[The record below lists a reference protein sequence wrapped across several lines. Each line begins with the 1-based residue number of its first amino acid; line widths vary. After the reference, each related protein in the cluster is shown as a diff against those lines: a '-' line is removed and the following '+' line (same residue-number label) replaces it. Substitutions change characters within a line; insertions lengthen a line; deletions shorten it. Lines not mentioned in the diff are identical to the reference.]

1 MTVVFA
7 DFLRL
12 RHGLAALPGFP
23 SKSHGTVMLR
33 LLAMALIVI
42 SVGCSGKASRPR
54 SRDDIARDR
63 LTVDT
68 LFITEDGKK
77 RVSQPMNP
85 YQAVVVDAAAGTLA
99 WPAWQCNNPDCPG
112 RQADGSPFLFPWP
125 DPFKSV
131 KPDGTIA
138 IRQPDMP
145 AERKLFDDFA
155 TQKCPACLEK
165 RTPASESTQQAQQY
179 KDWCQP
185 HVTRKAAKRVAEL
198 DRELQQMISGNKPPQ
213 K

>member
-1 MTVVFA
+1 MTAEKPLLVSVGTILMLALLTVVA
-7 DFLRL
+7 
-12 RHGLAALPGFP
+12 
-23 SKSHGTVMLR
+23 
-33 LLAMALIVI
+33 
-42 SVGCSGKASRPR
+42 GCSGKVSRPR

-68 LFITEDGKK
+68 LFITKDGQ
-77 RVSQPMNP
+77 RVTQPMNP
-85 YQAVVVDAAAGTLA
+85 DRAVVVDAASGTLA

-112 RQADGSPFLFPWP
+112 READGTPLLFPCP

-131 KPDGTIA
+131 SPDGTIVT
-138 IRQPDMP
+138 RQANFP
-145 AERKLFDDFA
+145 ADQKLFDDFA

-165 RTPASESTQQAQQY
+165 RTPASESKQQAQQY

-185 HVTRKAAKRVAEL
+185 HVTRKAAKRIAEL

>member
-1 MTVVFA
+1 MSAGNVFHPA
-7 DFLRL
+7 FGRCLIT
-12 RHGLAALPGFP
+12 A
-23 SKSHGTVMLR
+23 VML
-33 LLAMALIVI
+33 LAVG
-42 SVGCSGKASRPR
+42 GCSGKVARPR

-63 LTVDT
+63 MTVDT
-68 LFITEDGKK
+68 LFITADGQ
-77 RVSQPMNP
+77 RLTRPMNP
-85 YQAVVVDAAAGTLA
+85 DRVVVVDAAAGTLA

-112 RQADGSPFLFPWP
+112 RQADGVPFLFPWP

-138 IRQPDMP
+138 VRQPDMP

-155 TQKCPACLEK
+155 TQKCPACLER
-165 RTPASESTQQAQQY
+165 RTPATESQEKAQQY

-185 HVTRKAAKRVAEL
+185 HVTPSAAKRVAQL
-198 DRELQQMISGNKPPQ
+198 DRELQQMISGNRPPQ

>member
-1 MTVVFA
+1 MTAKKSLLASVRTILILALLTVVA
-7 DFLRL
+7 
-12 RHGLAALPGFP
+12 
-23 SKSHGTVMLR
+23 
-33 LLAMALIVI
+33 
-42 SVGCSGKASRPR
+42 GCSGKVSRPR

-63 LTVDT
+63 LMVDT
-68 LFITEDGKK
+68 LFITKDGQ

-112 RQADGSPFLFPWP
+112 RQADGTPFLFPCP

-131 KPDGTIA
+131 KPDGTI
-138 IRQPDMP
+138 ITRQPNFP
-145 AERKLFDDFA
+145 AEQKLFDDFA

-165 RTPASESTQQAQQY
+165 RTPASESKQQAQQY

-185 HVTRKAAKRVAEL
+185 HVTRKAAKRIAEL